1 MVSMTT
7 TPTPMVHL
15 TKDGHPGPE
24 HRDPEGNCWWGDKGG
39 LRGGQFGSPC
49 WFYGKNPADSHDICW
64 APHDAMPLPAARP
77 IDDEDDA
84 GDDRDHPSLSA
95 AERNPG
101 LRARMGA

>member
-1 MVSMTT
+1 MTT

-24 HRDPEGNCWWGDKGG
+24 HRDSEGNCWWGDKGG

-49 WFYGKNPADSHDICW
+49 WFYGKNPYDSHDTCW
-64 APHDAMPLPAARP
+64 VSWNDMPMPLTG
-77 IDDEDDA
+77 DEDEDDA
-84 GDDRDHPSLSA
+84 YDDRDHPSLSA

-101 LRARMGA
+101 LGARMGA